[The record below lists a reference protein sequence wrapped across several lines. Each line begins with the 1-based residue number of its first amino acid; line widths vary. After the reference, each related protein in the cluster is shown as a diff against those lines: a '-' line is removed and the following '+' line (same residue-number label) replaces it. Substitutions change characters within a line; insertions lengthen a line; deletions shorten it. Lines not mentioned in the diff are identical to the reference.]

1 MEFPLYNQL
10 TSMLPYESSNMN
22 DKWMSVMNL
31 PLEQSEIIFALIWHY
46 YKTEETASSCKKTT
60 KSAFAIPYKG
70 KLFEAGKG
78 VLYQVVE
85 LPDKLK
91 QIISLYI
98 KNVVSV
104 V

>member
-10 TSMLPYESSNMN
+10 TSLLPYEAGDMN

-46 YKTEETASSCKKTT
+46 YKTEETSSSSKKT
-60 KSAFAIPYKG
+60 KPASAIPYKG

-78 VLYQVVE
+78 VLYQVTE